1 MSDGAPRFIVTHS
14 IIAALL
20 VALGLLG
27 AGWFAAQGMAR
38 LKTADRYVTVKG
50 SAEKIVDANLV
61 VWPLPH
67 SVGGNDLAD
76 VQAKL
81 DANTQTI
88 RAFFAQAGFKPE
100 EIVVSPPRL
109 EDRWAW
115 ASGDN
120 KPPERYRY
128 STTVILRTSDVTKA
142 RVVLRRSGELVA
154 RGVMLGTGE
163 GGAGG
168 PEFDYTKLNAIK
180 PALIAEATA
189 NARQSAEQFAKD
201 SGARIGG
208 IRSAN
213 QGVVDISDRDQG
225 SPQVKK
231 VRVVTTVEY
240 FLRD

>member
-1 MSDGAPRFIVTHS
+1 MSDSAPRS

-20 VALGLLG
+20 VALGLVG

-50 SAEKIVDANLV
+50 SAEKVGDADLV

-67 SVGGNDLAD
+67 SVGGNDLAG

-88 RAFFAQAGFKPE
+88 RVFFAQAGFKPG

-120 KPPERYRY
+120 RPPI
-128 STTVILRTSDVTKA
+128 VIA
-142 RVVLRRSGELVA
+142 IRR
-154 RGVMLGTGE
+154 
-163 GGAGG
+163 
-168 PEFDYTKLNAIK
+168 P
-180 PALIAEATA
+180 
-189 NARQSAEQFAKD
+189 
-201 SGARIGG
+201 
-208 IRSAN
+208 
-213 QGVVDISDRDQG
+213 
-225 SPQVKK
+225 
-231 VRVVTTVEY
+231 
-240 FLRD
+240 

>member
-1 MSDGAPRFIVTHS
+1 MSDHGSRSIV
-14 IIAALL
+14 AALL
-20 VALGLLG
+20 VGLGLVG

-50 SAEKIVDANLV
+50 SAEKIVDADLV

-76 VQAKL
+76 VQNRL
-81 DANTQTI
+81 DANTRTI
-88 RAFFAQAGFKPE
+88 RAFFAQAGFADSD
-100 EIVVSPPRL
+100 IVVSPPRL

-120 KPPERYRY
+120 KPPERFRY
-128 STTVILRTSDVTKA
+128 STTVTLRTSNVA
-142 RVVLRRSGELVA
+142 QALSALRRSGELVA
-154 RGVMLGTGE
+154 HGVMLGTGD
-163 GGAGG
+163 GGSGG
-168 PEFDYTKLNAIK
+168 PDFEYTKLNAIK

-189 NARQSAEQFAKD
+189 NARESAEQFAKD
-201 SGARIGG
+201 SHSTIGG

-240 FLRD
+240 FLKD

>member
-1 MSDGAPRFIVTHS
+1 MYDPGSRS
-14 IIAALL
+14 ILAALL
-20 VALGLLG
+20 IGLGLVG

-50 SAEKIVDANLV
+50 SAEKVVDADLV

-76 VQAKL
+76 VQARL
-81 DANTQTI
+81 DANTATI
-88 RAFFAQAGFKPE
+88 RTFFQQAGFKPG

-115 ASGDN
+115 ASADN

-128 STTVILRTSDVTKA
+128 STTVILRTGDVTRA
-142 RVVLRRSGELVA
+142 LAALRDSGQLVA

-163 GGAGG
+163 GGMGG
-168 PEFDYTKLNAIK
+168 PDFEYTRLNAIK
-180 PALIAEATA
+180 PALIAEATS

-201 SGARIGG
+201 SGAHIGG

-240 FLRD
+240 FLTD

>member
-1 MSDGAPRFIVTHS
+1 MSDHRSPS
-14 IIAALL
+14 ILAALL
-20 VALGLLG
+20 VGLGLLG

-50 SAEKIVDANLV
+50 SAEKVVDADLV

-76 VQAKL
+76 VQSKL
-81 DANTQTI
+81 DANTQII
-88 RAFFAQAGFKPE
+88 RAFFAQAGFKPV

-128 STTVILRTSDVTKA
+128 STTVILRTGDVA
-142 RVVLRRSGELVA
+142 RALTALRGSGQLVA
-154 RGVMLGTGE
+154 RGVMLGSAD
-163 GGAGG
+163 GGMGG
-168 PEFDYTKLNAIK
+168 PDFEYTKLNAIK

-208 IRSAN
+208 IRTAN

-240 FLRD
+240 FLKD

>member
-1 MSDGAPRFIVTHS
+1 MSDHRSRS
-14 IIAALL
+14 ILAALL
-20 VALGLLG
+20 VGLGLLG

-50 SAEKIVDANLV
+50 SAEKVVDADLV

-76 VQAKL
+76 VQSKL
-81 DANTQTI
+81 DANTQII
-88 RAFFAQAGFKPE
+88 RAFFAQAGFKPA

-128 STTVILRTSDVTKA
+128 STTVILRTGDVA
-142 RVVLRRSGELVA
+142 RALTALRGSGQLVA
-154 RGVMLGTGE
+154 RGVMLGSAD
-163 GGAGG
+163 GGMGG
-168 PEFDYTKLNAIK
+168 PDFEYTKLNAIK

-208 IRSAN
+208 IRTAN

-240 FLRD
+240 FLKD

>member
-1 MSDGAPRFIVTHS
+1 MPTSDSRSVV
-14 IIAALL
+14 AAL
-20 VALGLLG
+20 VIALGLVG
-27 AGWFAAQGMAR
+27 AGWFAARGMAR

-50 SAEKIVDANLV
+50 SAEKMVDADLV

-81 DANTQTI
+81 DANNATI
-88 RAFFAQAGFKPE
+88 RAFFSRAGFKPQ
-100 EIVVSPPRL
+100 EIVMSPPRL

-115 ASGDN
+115 SSGEN
-120 KPPERYRY
+120 RPAERFRY
-128 STTVILRTSDVTKA
+128 STTVILRTTDVAKA
-142 RVVLRRSGELVA
+142 LAVLDRSGELVSG
-154 RGVMLGTGE
+154 GVMLGTGE
-163 GGAGG
+163 GGEGSR
-168 PEFDYTKLNAIK
+168 PDFEYTRLNAIK

-189 NARQSAEQFAKD
+189 NARRSAEQFAKD
-201 SGARIGG
+201 SGAAIGG

-240 FLRD
+240 FLKD

>member
-1 MSDGAPRFIVTHS
+1 MIDPGPRSVL
-14 IIAALL
+14 AALL
-20 VALGLLG
+20 VGLGLVG
-27 AGWFAAQGMAR
+27 AGWFAAQGMAKLR
-38 LKTADRYVTVKG
+38 TADRYVTVKG
-50 SAEKIVDANLV
+50 SAEKVVDADLV

-76 VQAKL
+76 VQARL
-81 DANTQTI
+81 DANTATI
-88 RAFFAQAGFKPE
+88 RAFFQQAGFKPT

-120 KPPERYRY
+120 KPPERFRY
-128 STTVILRTSDVTKA
+128 SNTVILRTSDVGRALTA
-142 RVVLRRSGELVA
+142 LRRSGELVA
-154 RGVMLGTGE
+154 HGVMLSAEE

-168 PEFDYTKLNAIK
+168 PDFEYTKLNAIK
-180 PALIAEATA
+180 PALIAEATS

-213 QGVVDISDRDQG
+213 QGVVDISNRDQG

-240 FLRD
+240 FLTD